1 MTQCRDLAEPGFHYF
16 VTSNQAQCVL
26 GLKLKV
32 LVIHDTLHLVPPPT
46 PSKIFP
52 VGKTYKVGDSEGW
65 KIYDSDFY
73 NKWSE
78 EKKFH
83 VGDNLLFVY
92 ANEVNDVYEISGD
105 LEFMTCDPMSHV
117 TVHKTCTIL
126 LDLPNN
132 DFTIL

>member
-32 LVIHDTLHLVPPPT
+32 FVIHDPSHLVPPPT

-52 VGKTYKVGDSEGW
+52 VRKTYKVGNSEGW

-73 NKWSE
+73 NKGSE
-78 EKKFH
+78 GKQFY
-83 VGDNLLFVY
+83 VGDNMILVY
-92 ANEVNDVYEISGD
+92 ENEVNDVYEIRGEME
-105 LEFMTCDPMSHV
+105 LM
-117 TVHKTCTIL
+117 I
-126 LDLPNN
+126 
-132 DFTIL
+132 